1 MPVWNAE
8 PNARRNGSWLSTAYV
23 SHEPLEMKGREKG
36 GTVRGWLGTA
46 GTGTGRIVRSADAL

>member
-1 MPVWNAE
+1 
-8 PNARRNGSWLSTAYV
+8 LSTAYV